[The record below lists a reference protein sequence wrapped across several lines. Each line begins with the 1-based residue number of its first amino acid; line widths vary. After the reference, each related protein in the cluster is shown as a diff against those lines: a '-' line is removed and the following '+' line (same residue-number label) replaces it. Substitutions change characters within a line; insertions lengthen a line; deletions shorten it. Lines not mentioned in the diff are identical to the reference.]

1 MFLTISDMVEAVSD
15 VIKNALGSS
24 LLDIAVQ
31 VGATVILI
39 FIVRRFFWNKI
50 LDFIEKRKQIM
61 ENELSSAKQAN
72 LEAQQLQ
79 EKADK
84 KYQDIRSKS
93 KGYLDQAKQKGE
105 EERKVIVEKA
115 KEEANNLLTQA
126 EQEIALEKQKA
137 RADIQNEAV
146 TLATLMAS
154 KIIKE
159 ELDDKKYQNLAVED
173 LEGSE
178 KV

>member
-1 MFLTISDMVEAVSD
+1 MLRFLGMAEDITAIIERAFGGSLSDI
-15 VIKNALGSS
+15 VIQILATLLLVIVVRVFFWKKITGYLEKRRDLIAKELDDAKNAN
-24 LLDIAVQ
+24 V
-31 VGATVILI
+31 
-39 FIVRRFFWNKI
+39 
-50 LDFIEKRKQIM
+50 
-61 ENELSSAKQAN
+61 
-72 LEAQQLQ
+72 EAQQLH

-93 KGYLDQAKQKGE
+93 KGYLEQAKQKGE